1 MQDGNND
8 GMIKGVNHITL
19 AVRDLEVSFRF
30 YAEVLGLPP
39 RARWHRGAYLEAGE
53 DWICLNVDEATRSE
67 SLPEYTHIAFTV
79 EAADFAN
86 TVEKLKA
93 AGAQCWQ
100 VNRSPGESFYFL
112 DPDGHKLEI
121 HASNLQERLKALAAT
136 PPQDLILF
144 P

>member
-1 MQDGNND
+1 
-8 GMIKGVNHITL
+8 MIKGVNHITL

-79 EAADFAN
+79 EEADFAN
-86 TVEKLKA
+86 TVEKLKSSGRA
-93 AGAQCWQ
+93 MLA
-100 VNRSPGESFYFL
+100 GESKPGRVVL
-112 DPDGHKLEI
+112 L
-121 HASNLQERLKALAAT
+121 S
-136 PPQDLILF
+136 
-144 P
+144 

>member
-1 MQDGNND
+1 MV
-8 GMIKGVNHITL
+8 KGVNHVTL

-30 YAEVLGLPP
+30 YAEVLGLRP
-39 RARWHRGAYLEAGE
+39 RARWHKGAYLEAGA
-53 DWICLNVDEATRSE
+53 DWICLTLDQATRSE
-67 SLPEYTHIAFTV
+67 SLPEYTHVAFTV
-79 EAADFAN
+79 EATDFARA
-86 TVEKLKA
+86 VEKLEA

-100 VNRSPGESFYFL
+100 QNRSPGESFYFL

-121 HASNLQERLKALAAT
+121 HTSNLQERLKTLAAR